1 MENNNILKSSVIIGL
16 SFIIGFIIISY
27 SLIQIKSFDNLLVVT
42 GSSKQLVVSD
52 IAKWNASFSRN
63 SYDTNLN
70 DGYTKMKSDEEIV
83 RSFLRENG
91 VSENEITITPV
102 SMQKDYKYDSNYD
115 KPDEYTLTQNVTIES
130 NDIEKIKLI
139 STSAQ
144 SVIEKGVIFSANAP
158 QYYYSKLSES
168 RIDLLPLAMEDARK
182 RAESISGKKA
192 GSLKSVSMGVVQV
205 LQPNSVDISDYGM
218 YDTSTVEKEIMITV
232 RASFSLK

>member
-83 RSFLRENG
+83 ISFLRENG

-102 SMQKDYKYDSNYD
+102 SMQKNYKYDSNYD
-115 KPDEYTLTQNVTIES
+115 GPEEYTLTQNVTIES
-130 NDIEKIKLI
+130 SDIEKIKLI

-192 GSLKSVSMGVVQV
+192 GSLKSVSMGVVQL

-232 RASFSLK
+232 RASFSLR

>member
-192 GSLKSVSMGVVQV
+192 GLLKSVSMGVVQV

>member
-158 QYYYSKLSES
+158 QYYYSKLSGS

>member
-83 RSFLRENG
+83 ISFLRENG

>member
-1 MENNNILKSSVIIGL
+1 MENNNILKSSVILGL
-16 SFIIGFIIISY
+16 SFIIGLIIVSY

-63 SYDTNLN
+63 AYYYNLN
-70 DGYTKMKSDEEIV
+70 QGYSSIKSDEEIV
-83 RSFLRENG
+83 RNFLKENG
-91 VSENEITITPV
+91 ISEDEITITPV
-102 SMQKDYKYDSNYD
+102 SMQKNYKYDSDYES
-115 KPDEYTLTQNVTIES
+115 PDQYTLTQDVIIES
-130 NDIEKIKLI
+130 NDIEKISLI
-139 STSAQ
+139 SKNAQ
-144 SVIEKGVIFSANAP
+144 SVIEKGVIFSARAP
-158 QYYYSKLSES
+158 EYYYSKLSDA

-192 GSLKSVSMGVVQV
+192 GPLKSVSMGVVQV

-232 RASFSLK
+232 RASFSLR

>member
-1 MENNNILKSSVIIGL
+1 MENNNILKSSVILGL

-63 SYDTNLN
+63 AYDYNLN
-70 DGYTKMKSDEEIV
+70 QGYTAMKADEDIV
-83 RSFLRENG
+83 KEFLRDNG
-91 VSENEITITPV
+91 ISESEITITPV
-102 SMQKDYKYDSNYD
+102 SMQKNYKYDSSYD
-115 KPDEYTLTQNVTIES
+115 SPDEYTLIQNVTIES
-130 NDIEKIKLI
+130 GDIEKIKLI
-139 STSAQ
+139 SKNAQ
-144 SVIEKGVIFSANAP
+144 RVIEKGVIFSANAP
-158 QYYYSKLSES
+158 QYYYSKLSDA
-168 RIDLLPLAMEDARK
+168 RINLLPSAMEDARK

-232 RASFSLK
+232 RASFSLR